1 MDSRRM
7 VSAAAAVASAALIA
21 GCMLQKQEG
30 VDLSAHALAAAKA
43 AGVGPGAGGTLR
55 IYTWSDYIAPDVIA
69 GFERALGVK
78 VVVDTFDSNEDMYA
92 RLNAGGAD
100 YDIMM
105 PSSYQI
111 EAMADEGMIDELDH
125 SKLPNV
131 RKNFEPSFAFQILD
145 PSFAYSVPYAM
156 TYTGLAYRKDKMP
169 AGVAVDS
176 WAVLGNPALKGRVT
190 LLDDIREVIGIGLVY
205 LGYSVNSSNPAEI
218 DAAADQVIKWRGNV
232 RKFDSESYKTEVPAG
247 ETWIGQGYSSDISQ
261 LIFGKGR
268 FGASARG
275 DVGLAIPKEGFVM
288 AFDEMVVAKSASRKD
303 LAYAFI
309 NYVYD
314 GDVAKANMEYICGP
328 NPVKPGLAQLDP
340 GFLSMISLTPAQLN
354 AGQVLRGFDDQPG
367 VMELYNKAWDRI
379 RAAEAR

>member
-7 VSAAAAVASAALIA
+7 MSAAAAVASAALVA
-21 GCMLQKQEG
+21 GCLLQRQEG
-30 VDLSAHALAAAKA
+30 VDLSAQALAAAEA
-43 AGVGPGAGGTLR
+43 SGVGPGAGGTLR

-92 RLNAGGAD
+92 RLKAGGAG
-100 YDIMM
+100 YDIVM

-111 EAMADEGMIDELDH
+111 ETMAEEGMIDELDH

-131 RKNFEPSFAFQILD
+131 RKNFESTFAFQILD

-156 TYTGLAYRKDKMP
+156 TYTGLAYRKDRLP

-176 WAVLGNPALKGRVT
+176 WAVLGNPAVKGRVT

-205 LGYSVNSSNPAEI
+205 LGYSVNSSEPGEI
-218 DAAADQVIKWRGNV
+218 AAAADQVIKWRCNV
-232 RKFDSESYKTEVPAG
+232 RKFDSESYKTEVPSG
-247 ETWIGQGYSSDISQ
+247 ETWIGQGYSTDVAQVMS
-261 LIFGKGR
+261 GKGKS
-268 FGASARG
+268 GASARG
-275 DVGLAIPKEGFVM
+275 DVGFAIPKEGFVM
-288 AFDEMVVAKSASRKD
+288 AFDEMVVTKSASRKD

-328 NPVKPGLAQLDP
+328 CPVKPGLAQLEP
-340 GFLSMISLTPAQLN
+340 GFRSMITLTPAQLS
-354 AGQVLRGFDDQPG
+354 AGQVLRGFDGQPG